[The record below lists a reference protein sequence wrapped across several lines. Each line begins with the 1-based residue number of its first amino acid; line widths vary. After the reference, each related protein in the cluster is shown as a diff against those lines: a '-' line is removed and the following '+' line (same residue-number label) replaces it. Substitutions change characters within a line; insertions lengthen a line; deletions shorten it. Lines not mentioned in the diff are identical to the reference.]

1 MKKLAIAQI
10 VMGIL
15 VVGSLI
21 FWVGWVSTGYL
32 YAEGMVSG
40 SDFTVGVFM
49 NPGRATLLETWPLV
63 YFALGLV
70 VIGCGIA
77 QFIKARYK
85 TTGRWDKLESGDEN
99 RVVKV

>member
-10 VMGIL
+10 ALGIL
-15 VVGSLI
+15 VVGSLV

-32 YAEGMVSG
+32 YAEGTVSG
-40 SDFTVGVFM
+40 RDLTVGVFM

-77 QFIKARYK
+77 QYFKARRPK
-85 TTGRWDKLESGDEN
+85 TAEEDRLERGAESK
-99 RVVKV
+99 VVEV